1 MEYAELNLYSKQGG
15 EVFTKKNVV
24 EKGVSLDENDKTI
37 LKAYRKKII
46 EQRQEI
52 ELLKERLEEEKQ
64 KKKYQL
70 IH

>member
-15 EVFTKKNVV
+15 EVSTKKNVV

-52 ELLKERLEEEKQ
+52 ELLKKRLEKYEN
-64 KKKYQL
+64 KK
-70 IH
+70 

>member
-46 EQRQEI
+46 EQRKEI
-52 ELLKERLEEEKQ
+52 ELLKKRLEKYEK
-64 KKKYQL
+64 K
-70 IH
+70 

>member
-15 EVFTKKNVV
+15 GAFTKKNVV
-24 EKGVSLDENDKTI
+24 EKGVPLDENDKTI

-52 ELLKERLEEEKQ
+52 ELLKKRLEKCEK
-64 KKKYQL
+64 
-70 IH
+70 HGN

>member
-15 EVFTKKNVV
+15 GAFTKKNVV
-24 EKGVSLDENDKTI
+24 EKGVSLDENDKNI

-52 ELLKERLEEEKQ
+52 ELLKKQLEEEKQ
-64 KKKYQL
+64 RK
-70 IH
+70 